1 MFKKTRG
8 CTTYIEEDNIA
19 IRVSIVPINP
29 IESLRELNVT
39 DFLSGLRIHHETHCF
54 SKSFAIVDVVITV
67 DVQKIRSV

>member
-1 MFKKTRG
+1 MIEVL
-8 CTTYIEEDNIA
+8 CTYIVKHNAA
-19 IRVSIVPINP
+19 ITVSAVSTDP